1 MDQHIGKRNGA
12 RQYRVSHEAS
22 PEKVIALAAQVD
34 NSGEI
39 FRGDEDGGH
48 HRQQPKIT
56 SDAYFRVVVNDKH
69 IDNSLHQYQ
78 QCGYAR
84 YPIGNFNVL
93 QV

>member
-34 NSGEI
+34 YSGEV
-39 FRGDEDGGH
+39 FCGDEDGGH
-48 HRQQPKIT
+48 HGQQPEIT
-56 SDAYFRVVVNDKH
+56 SDAYFRVVIDDKH

-78 QCGYAR
+78 QRGYAR
-84 YPIGNFNVL
+84 YHIRNSKVL
-93 QV
+93 